1 MSERESRICAGNIGW
16 QNNEMQL
23 PTPTRQVNVPDHTL
37 LSNPR
42 TIMPPQFKVGDH
54 VSWNSGAGHVS
65 GHRFRDPCA
74 CRYAELGLASCCSR
88 FAGVVIATAQLVAIA
103 QPALHAYGVDDS
115 CHIRAVL
122 FRFQPPGSLSIH
134 AASCAFPP

>member
-1 MSERESRICAGNIGW
+1 MSERESRICAGKIGW

-54 VSWNSGAGHVS
+54 VSWNSEAGHVS

-74 CRYAELGLASCCSR
+74 CRYAELGLASCC
-88 FAGVVIATAQLVAIA
+88 
-103 QPALHAYGVDDS
+103 
-115 CHIRAVL
+115 
-122 FRFQPPGSLSIH
+122 
-134 AASCAFPP
+134 